1 MASPKDSSLASAI
14 KNLDLT
20 LSLEIPVPGAS
31 DSCSCSPEISL
42 GPVSIPLGTSEREG
56 PISPPSA
63 KDLAA
68 IGNSPWLPTTGD
80 PVP

>member
-1 MASPKDSSLASAI
+1 MASPKDSLLGNAM

-20 LSLEIPVPGAS
+20 LSLEIPLAPPE
-31 DSCSCSPEISL
+31 SCNCSPSISL

-56 PISPPSA
+56 PISPPSPS
-63 KDLAA
+63 DLAA

>member
-1 MASPKDSSLASAI
+1 MASPKDSLLGNAM

-20 LSLEIPVPGAS
+20 LSLEIPLAPPE
-31 DSCSCSPEISL
+31 SCNCSPSISL
-42 GPVSIPLGTSEREG
+42 GPVSIPLGTSGPPG